1 MAMYSLIFQANIKYI
16 SSVLRLD
23 LFKKVFKTT
32 TKDIIIPHILITI
45 NRLILLDQLSVKIY
59 KTLIV
64 A

>member
-45 NRLILLDQLSVKIY
+45 NRLILLDNG
-59 KTLIV
+59 
-64 A
+64 

>member
-23 LFKKVFKTT
+23 LFKTVFKTT

-45 NRLILLDQLSVKIY
+45 NILI
-59 KTLIV
+59 
-64 A
+64 